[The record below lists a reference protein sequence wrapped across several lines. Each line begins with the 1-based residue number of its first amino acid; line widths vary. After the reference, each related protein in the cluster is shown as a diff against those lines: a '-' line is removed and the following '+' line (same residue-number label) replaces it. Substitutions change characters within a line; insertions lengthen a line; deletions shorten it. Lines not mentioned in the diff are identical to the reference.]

1 MATLAFIT
9 SQSDSQTPSMIV
21 SRTLYPGWS
30 RRMSLPRGLLLL
42 AQPSSKTLLLK
53 QTKITTRAPV
63 PLVNTVS
70 SKVPRIES
78 AYTSMRATI
87 HLSYVSYRTEDKI
100 GTLTFRTIPAAEK
113 PHQKDTLD
121 IKYKPKSILTN
132 ITHESYHNAS
142 QKGSIY

>member
-1 MATLAFIT
+1 MATLAFTT
-9 SQSDSQTPSMIV
+9 SQSDSQTPFMIV

-100 GTLTFRTIPAAEK
+100 GTLTFRTILAAEK